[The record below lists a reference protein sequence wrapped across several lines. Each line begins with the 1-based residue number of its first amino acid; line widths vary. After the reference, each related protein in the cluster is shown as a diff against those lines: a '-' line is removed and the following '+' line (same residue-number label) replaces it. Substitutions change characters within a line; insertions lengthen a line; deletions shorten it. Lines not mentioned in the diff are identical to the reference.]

1 MCDAHVHALSRPK
14 RGREPMPPGARA
26 RAAPRW
32 AMVPRTPYHRIFR
45 IHSRGCSV
53 SMHRVASHTVSYPRR
68 SMRSI
73 QRPTPMVTSQASSRR
88 PQPIRDRLQRFAGPL
103 RHRTWQ
109 PLTSARL
116 EHLWVRDLCV
126 VYSRTP
132 MTCRAIDRVA
142 LRMYASDA
150 FTVSACVVYPRQST
164 RPPTTASPP

>member
-14 RGREPMPPGARA
+14 RRREPMPPGARA

-53 SMHRVASHTVSYPRR
+53 SMHRVASHKVSYPRR
-68 SMRSI
+68 SMRSM
-73 QRPTPMVTSQASSRR
+73 QRPTPMVTSQTSSRR

-126 VYSRTP
+126 FYSRTP